1 MEKTL
6 EWFKK
11 EVSPD
16 LLNYKITY
24 RSYKNGDFGDLDQI
38 IIESKSLGGGID
50 FWSSGRLGIE
60 LYDYE
65 KEKQIINV
73 LLEPTEEYE
82 NHLKKI
88 NRNLEKPVK
97 CFKIIIFAFEHFLII
112 KFYNENRNHRS
123 DGIRSPAPARK
134 ITR

>member
-24 RSYKNGDFGDLDQI
+24 RNYKNGDFVDLDQI
-38 IIESKSLGGGID
+38 IIESKSLGGEID
-50 FWSSGRLGIE
+50 FWSSGWLEIV

-73 LLEPTEEYE
+73 FIR
-82 NHLKKI
+82 I
-88 NRNLEKPVK
+88 NRR
-97 CFKIIIFAFEHFLII
+97 I
-112 KFYNENRNHRS
+112 
-123 DGIRSPAPARK
+123 
-134 ITR
+134 

>member
-38 IIESKSLGGGID
+38 IIESKK
-50 FWSSGRLGIE
+50 FGRW
-60 LYDYE
+60 
-65 KEKQIINV
+65 N
-73 LLEPTEEYE
+73 
-82 NHLKKI
+82 
-88 NRNLEKPVK
+88 
-97 CFKIIIFAFEHFLII
+97 
-112 KFYNENRNHRS
+112 
-123 DGIRSPAPARK
+123 
-134 ITR
+134 

>member
-24 RSYKNGDFGDLDQI
+24 RSYKNGDFGDLDQV
-38 IIESKSLGGGID
+38 IIESKILGGGIY
-50 FWSSGRLGIE
+50 FWSSGWLGID

-65 KEKQIINV
+65 KEELLINV

-82 NHLKKI
+82 THLK
-88 NRNLEKPVK
+88 NLIEALKSQSSVSK
-97 CFKIIIFAFEHFLII
+97 
-112 KFYNENRNHRS
+112 
-123 DGIRSPAPARK
+123 
-134 ITR
+134 

>member
-24 RSYKNGDFGDLDQI
+24 WNYKNGDFGDLDQI
-38 IIESKSLGGGID
+38 IIESKILGGGIY
-50 FWSSGRLGIE
+50 FWSSGWLEID

-65 KEKQIINV
+65 KEELLINV

-82 NHLKKI
+82 IHLK
-88 NRNLEKPVK
+88 NLIETLKSQSSVLK
-97 CFKIIIFAFEHFLII
+97 
-112 KFYNENRNHRS
+112 
-123 DGIRSPAPARK
+123 
-134 ITR
+134 

>member
-24 RSYKNGDFGDLDQI
+24 RNYKNGDFGDLDQI
-38 IIESKSLGGGID
+38 IIESKILGGGIY
-50 FWSSGRLGIE
+50 FWSSGWLEID

-65 KEKQIINV
+65 KEELLINV

-82 NHLKKI
+82 IHLK
-88 NRNLEKPVK
+88 NLIETLKSQSSVLK
-97 CFKIIIFAFEHFLII
+97 
-112 KFYNENRNHRS
+112 
-123 DGIRSPAPARK
+123 
-134 ITR
+134 

>member
-38 IIESKSLGGGID
+38 IIESKILGGGIY
-50 FWSSGRLGIE
+50 FWSSGWLEID

-65 KEKQIINV
+65 KEELLINV

-82 NHLKKI
+82 IHLK
-88 NRNLEKPVK
+88 NLIETLKSQSSVLK
-97 CFKIIIFAFEHFLII
+97 
-112 KFYNENRNHRS
+112 
-123 DGIRSPAPARK
+123 
-134 ITR
+134 

>member
-38 IIESKSLGGGID
+38 IIESKILGGEID
-50 FWSSGRLGIE
+50 FWSSGWLGID

-82 NHLKKI
+82 THLK
-88 NRNLEKPVK
+88 NLIETLKSQSSVSK
-97 CFKIIIFAFEHFLII
+97 
-112 KFYNENRNHRS
+112 
-123 DGIRSPAPARK
+123 
-134 ITR
+134 

>member
-24 RSYKNGDFGDLDQI
+24 RNYKNGDFGDLDQV
-38 IIESKSLGGGID
+38 IIESKILGGGIY
-50 FWSSGRLGIE
+50 FWSSGWLEID

-65 KEKQIINV
+65 KEELLINV

-82 NHLKKI
+82 IHLK
-88 NRNLEKPVK
+88 NLIETLKSQSSVLK
-97 CFKIIIFAFEHFLII
+97 
-112 KFYNENRNHRS
+112 
-123 DGIRSPAPARK
+123 
-134 ITR
+134 

>member
-24 RSYKNGDFGDLDQI
+24 RNYKNGDFGDLDQI

-50 FWSSGRLGIE
+50 FWSSGWLEID

-65 KEKQIINV
+65 KEELLINV

-82 NHLKKI
+82 THLK
-88 NRNLEKPVK
+88 NLIETLKSQPNVLK
-97 CFKIIIFAFEHFLII
+97 
-112 KFYNENRNHRS
+112 
-123 DGIRSPAPARK
+123 
-134 ITR
+134 

>member
-24 RSYKNGDFGDLDQI
+24 RNYENGDFGDLDQI
-38 IIESKSLGGGID
+38 IIESKILGGGID
-50 FWSSGRLGIE
+50 FWSSGWLEID

-65 KEKQIINV
+65 KEELLINV

-82 NHLKKI
+82 NHLKK
-88 NRNLEKPVK
+88 
-97 CFKIIIFAFEHFLII
+97 LIETL
-112 KFYNENRNHRS
+112 KS
-123 DGIRSPAPARK
+123 QSSVSK
-134 ITR
+134 

>member
-24 RSYKNGDFGDLDQI
+24 RSYKNGDFGDLDQV
-38 IIESKSLGGGID
+38 IIESKILEGGIY
-50 FWSSGRLGIE
+50 FWSSGWLGID

-65 KEKQIINV
+65 KEE
-73 LLEPTEEYE
+73 LL
-82 NHLKKI
+82 
-88 NRNLEKPVK
+88 NR
-97 CFKIIIFAFEHFLII
+97 CFIRT
-112 KFYNENRNHRS
+112 NRR
-123 DGIRSPAPARK
+123 I
-134 ITR
+134 

>member
-24 RSYKNGDFGDLDQI
+24 RSYKNGDFGDLDQV
-38 IIESKSLGGGID
+38 IIESKILGGGIY
-50 FWSSGRLGIE
+50 FWSSGWLEID

-65 KEKQIINV
+65 KEELLINV

-82 NHLKKI
+82 THLK
-88 NRNLEKPVK
+88 NLIEALKSQSSVSK
-97 CFKIIIFAFEHFLII
+97 
-112 KFYNENRNHRS
+112 
-123 DGIRSPAPARK
+123 
-134 ITR
+134 

>member
-6 EWFKK
+6 EWFKQ

-50 FWSSGRLGIE
+50 FWSSGWLGIV

-82 NHLKKI
+82 THLK
-88 NRNLEKPVK
+88 NLIETLK
-97 CFKIIIFAFEHFLII
+97 C
-112 KFYNENRNHRS
+112 RS
-123 DGIRSPAPARK
+123 SVLK
-134 ITR
+134 

>member
-24 RSYKNGDFGDLDQI
+24 RNYENGDFGDLDQI
-38 IIESKSLGGGID
+38 IIESKILGGRID
-50 FWSSGRLGIE
+50 FWSSGWLGIE

-65 KEKQIINV
+65 KEKLIINV
-73 LLEPTEEYE
+73 LLEPTEET
-82 NHLKKI
+82 HLK
-88 NRNLEKPVK
+88 NLIETLKNQSSVSK
-97 CFKIIIFAFEHFLII
+97 
-112 KFYNENRNHRS
+112 
-123 DGIRSPAPARK
+123 
-134 ITR
+134 

>member
-24 RSYKNGDFGDLDQI
+24 RNYKNGDFGDLDQI
-38 IIESKSLGGGID
+38 IIESEILGGGID
-50 FWSSGRLGIE
+50 FWSSGWLGID

-65 KEKQIINV
+65 KEELLINV

-82 NHLKKI
+82 THLK
-88 NRNLEKPVK
+88 NRNLEKPIK
-97 CFKIIIFAFEHFLII
+97 CFKIIIFAL
-112 KFYNENRNHRS
+112 K
-123 DGIRSPAPARK
+123 K
-134 ITR
+134 K

>member
-24 RSYKNGDFGDLDQI
+24 RNYKNGDFGDLDQV
-38 IIESKSLGGGID
+38 IIESKILGGGIY
-50 FWSSGRLGIE
+50 FWSSGWLEID

-65 KEKQIINV
+65 KEELLINA

-82 NHLKKI
+82 IHLK
-88 NRNLEKPVK
+88 NLIETLKSQSSVLK
-97 CFKIIIFAFEHFLII
+97 
-112 KFYNENRNHRS
+112 
-123 DGIRSPAPARK
+123 
-134 ITR
+134 